1 MNWLKILLIILA
13 IGVGA
18 YFLLFLFGVIYGL
31 LWYIFWIGLIAI
43 GGTVGYK
50 LLFGKEEENIPQLEE
65 KTPIGIAEI
74 QNADRILEEY
84 KRKNKTE

>member
-18 YFLLFLFGVIYGL
+18 YLLLWLFGIVYAL
-31 LWYIFWIGLIAI
+31 LWYVFWIGLIAV

-74 QNADRILEEY
+74 KNADRILEEY
-84 KRKNKTE
+84 KRKNDIN

>member
-13 IGVGA
+13 IGIGA
-18 YFLLFLFGVIYGL
+18 YLLLWLFGIIYGL
-31 LWYIFWIGLIAI
+31 LWYIFWIGLIAV

-84 KRKNKTE
+84 KRKNDIN

>member
-18 YFLLFLFGVIYGL
+18 YFLLWLFGIIYGL
-31 LWYIFWIGLIAI
+31 LWYIFWIGLIAV

-50 LLFGKEEENIPQLEE
+50 LLFGKEEKNIPQLEE
-65 KTPIGIAEI
+65 KHPIGIAEI

-84 KRKNKTE
+84 KRKSENS